1 MRDQRHILLFRVGR
15 MGDFLVAVPAIADV
29 RAQNPD
35 ALITL
40 ITTTSLRSGSRRL
53 AQRYIAAG
61 ESQPWV
67 RLLGSDLVDRRI
79 VVDSMLSVAGAR
91 AVRMALGS
99 PAPDIAVVLPTSRER
114 WQSGIAKHALLRLL
128 GVRCP
133 IFGTSRRF
141 LRSLPLHQVAAARA
155 AVAEA
160 GLILDRHRPGSLPA
174 RPAVSAEVVA
184 WSQSAMSARFD
195 MRRPTVAVYAGST
208 FEHKRWP
215 ANRFVAVI
223 DALDRSIGI
232 NVVLIGSAY
241 ERVWADEIE
250 RSICTPCWNV
260 CGQTNLEQLCTI
272 LAQCR
277 LFVGNDGG
285 PGHLAAFVGIPTVS
299 VFSGIHEPGVWEP
312 FGEHALSV
320 RAAVPCSPCRS
331 EYECPLKTFACIRD
345 IVVHDVLAGCEALLR
360 RPSPRSEA

>member
-1 MRDQRHILLFRVGR
+1 MRDRKHILLMRVGR

-35 ALITL
+35 AIITL
-40 ITTTSLRSGSRRL
+40 ISTTSLRSGSRRL
-53 AQRYIAAG
+53 ARRYVAAG
-61 ESQPWV
+61 DSQPWV
-67 RLLGSDLVDRRI
+67 RLLGSDLVDRSI
-79 VVDSMLSVAGAR
+79 VVESMLSLAGAR
-91 AVRMALGS
+91 AVWAAMRS
-99 PAPDIAVVLPTSRER
+99 SAPDVAVVLPTSRER
-114 WQSGIAKHALLRLL
+114 WQSGLAKLALLRLL

-133 IFGTSRRF
+133 IFGTGRRF
-141 LRSLPLHQVAAARA
+141 LKSLPLHQVAAARA

-160 GLILDRHRPGSLPA
+160 GLISDLHGPGSRPA
-174 RPAVSAEVVA
+174 RPAIAPDVVA
-184 WSQSAMSARFD
+184 CSQGAMAAKFD
-195 MRRPTVAVYAGST
+195 TRRPTVAVYAGST

-215 ANRFVAVI
+215 ADRFVALI
-223 DALDRSIGI
+223 DALDRSIGV
-232 NVVLIGSAY
+232 NVVLIGSSH

-250 RSICTPCWNV
+250 RSIGTPCWNA
-260 CGQTNLEQLCTI
+260 CGQTSLEQLCAI

-285 PGHLAAFVGIPTVS
+285 PSHLSAFVGIPTVS
-299 VFSGIHEPGVWEP
+299 IFSGIHEPGVWEP

-345 IVVHDVLAGCEALLR
+345 IAVRDVLVRCEKLLLF
-360 RPSPRSEA
+360 PRSGDKA